1 MLIIQVILF
10 VLTTILAVVG
20 IMIGLPAWVIAID
33 AFASG
38 AGFVNYHLTKD
49 QVASCF
55 NDSYQIRKH
64 MILLEHIAIS
74 TQNHKS
80 YALNGFYNLS
90 PQALIRAIPALFQIL

>member
-49 QVASCF
+49 RMVLRS
-55 NDSYQIRKH
+55 
-64 MILLEHIAIS
+64 MISIVGQL
-74 TQNHKS
+74 
-80 YALNGFYNLS
+80 
-90 PQALIRAIPALFQIL
+90 P